1 MKISKTK
8 HRRWIYTALVLMLLA
23 LISFSILPL
32 VSSIVQASQP
42 QGENLSLAATES
54 AKLENE
60 ALGYQLVLERE
71 PDNDN
76 ALRGLL
82 EARLRQGD
90 LAAALIPLERLAQL
104 NPQQPQYGLLLAQGK
119 QQLQDYE
126 GATATYREILA
137 ANPGEIAALKGMVDV
152 LIAQNRSQ
160 QAISLVQNTLN
171 QALKEGSEESQSESP
186 FNLTSLQLLLGEIY
200 TKQKRYDE
208 ALAIYDQAIKGDVDD
223 FRPLLA
229 KAIMLRQQGKET
241 EAQTLF
247 KDAILKAP
255 VQYKEQLKD
264 IALESQ
270 KSANKTDNS
279 VTETEEE
286 TK

>member
-8 HRRWIYTALVLMLLA
+8 HRRWIYIALVLMLLA

-32 VSSIVQASQP
+32 VSSIVQARQP

-104 NPQQPQYGLLLAQGK
+104 NPQQPEYGLLLAQGK
-119 QQLQDYE
+119 QRLQDYE

-160 QAISLVQNTLN
+160 QAINLVQNTLN
-171 QALKEGSEESQSESP
+171 EALKDGSKESQSESH

-200 TKQKRYDE
+200 TQQQRYDD
-208 ALAIYDQAIKGDVDD
+208 ALTIYDQAIKGDTDD

-241 EAQTLF
+241 EAQTIF
-247 KDAILKAP
+247 TDVILKAP

-264 IALESQ
+264 IALEGQ
-270 KSANKTDNS
+270 KSASKTEKP
-279 VTETEEE
+279 VTKTEEE

>member
-1 MKISKTK
+1 
-8 HRRWIYTALVLMLLA
+8 WIYVTLGLMLLA

-42 QGENLSLAATES
+42 ENSSLATPET

-71 PDNDN
+71 PDNQN

-82 EARLRQGD
+82 EARIRQGK
-90 LAAALIPLERLAQL
+90 LSEAIAPLEKLAQL
-104 NPQQPQYGLLLAQGK
+104 NPQQPNYGILLAQAK

-126 GATATYREILA
+126 GAKATYRQILA
-137 ANPGEIAALKGMVDV
+137 ANPGEILALKGIVD
-152 LIAQNRSQ
+152 LLLLQNRSQ
-160 QAISLVQNTLN
+160 EAIDLVQNTLT
-171 QALKEGSEESQSESP
+171 QEIKEKSEESPSESG

-200 TKQKRYDE
+200 TEEKRYDD
-208 ALAIYDQAIKGDVDD
+208 ALATYDRAIKGDADD
-223 FRPLLA
+223 FRPLFA
-229 KAIMLRQQGKET
+229 KAIMLRQQGQET

-247 KDAILKAP
+247 EDAIFKAP
-255 VQYKEQLKD
+255 VEYKEQLKD
-264 IALESQ
+264 IALERP
-270 KSANKTDNS
+270 KSPPQEPKA
-279 VTETEEE
+279 